1 MGQACP
7 WPLWLP
13 KSVIACICVFN
24 RNSQRRWN
32 WSKKS
37 KENIQKQIKAKL
49 ELWIEF
55 WKSMQNKRVVQNLV
69 LLLSSWQNVIV
80 CYAFASWV
88 LLVTDLTSS
97 YKQCFPGRWIFLQM
111 FFIPQLFVDWGAKTS
126 HLCRQAAPPTETI
139 FVEVVGPFGTSDSIF
154 MIIGHDDTW
163 RLWWEIIE
171 KIMKSNY
178 WTWWHLK
185 IIMRKTKM

>member
-69 LLLSSWQNVIV
+69 LLLSTWQNVIV
-80 CYAFASWV
+80 CYAFASWMI
-88 LLVTDLTSS
+88 LVTDLTSS
-97 YKQCFPGRWIFLQM
+97 YKQCFTGRWIFCKCFLFLSYLLTEVRKLPIYVAKQRRRQRQSSWKWSDRLELQIQYSWLLDM
-111 FFIPQLFVDWGAKTS
+111 MTPEDY
-126 HLCRQAAPPTETI
+126 
-139 FVEVVGPFGTSDSIF
+139 D
-154 MIIGHDDTW
+154 
-163 RLWWEIIE
+163 E
-171 KIMKSNY
+171 K
-178 WTWWHLK
+178 L
-185 IIMRKTKM
+185 